1 LNQPIVPR
9 GGIGRRT
16 LIRGGSFAAL
26 GVAAAASL
34 PLFSTPDRHQN
45 PATCKA
51 TDISSSNP
59 TLTVSNWPLYIDA
72 DDPKTGYVSTLT
84 TFEKQFGAKVN
95 YHTDVTDNIVFFNK
109 VVNQLGSCAS
119 TGRDMFMLTDW
130 MAARMINMG
139 WIQPLNA
146 ANVPNLHNN
155 IISSLKAP
163 AWDPERKYSAPW
175 QAGFTGIGYNK
186 KYLKN
191 PPKTIKEMLTRPDL
205 KGKVAVLTEMRDT
218 MGLILLTLGFD
229 PSNFTSAQWS
239 QGIELLQQAK
249 SSGQIRAFSGQ
260 EYTDDLTAGNTVACT
275 AWSGDIAASEDPNL
289 GFLVPEEGMMIW
301 SDNML
306 IPNLAQHQELAEK
319 WINFYYEPENAA
331 KLADYNY
338 YVSPVQGIRPF
349 MKELDPDV
357 LANPDLANLILPD
370 DSYLKKTHDFMA
382 LSEVQIRDYEGD
394 FSHVSGV

>member
-1 LNQPIVPR
+1 MSQPIVPR
-9 GGIGRRT
+9 AGVGRRT
-16 LIRGGSFAAL
+16 VVAGGGAALL
-26 GVAAAASL
+26 GVAGIASL

-45 PATCKA
+45 PATCTAK
-51 TDISSSNP
+51 DISASDP

-72 DDPKTGYVSTLT
+72 DDPKNDYVSTLT
-84 TFEKQFGAKVN
+84 GFQKKYGAKVN
-95 YHTDVTDNIVFFNK
+95 YHTDVTDNVVFFNK

-130 MAARMINMG
+130 MAARMIQMG
-139 WIQPLNA
+139 WVQQYNP
-146 ANVPNLHNN
+146 ANVPNLHAN

-163 AWDPERKYSAPW
+163 TWDPERKYSAPW

-186 KYLKN
+186 KYIKN
-191 PPKTIKEMLTRPDL
+191 PPRTIKEMLTRPDL
-205 KGKVAVLTEMRDT
+205 KGKVSVLTEMRDT
-218 MGLILLTLGFD
+218 IGLVLLTLGYD
-229 PSNFTSAQWS
+229 PEKFTQAQWEEA
-239 QGIELLQQAK
+239 IAFLQKAK
-249 SSGQIRAFSGQ
+249 SDGQIRAFQGQ
-260 EYTDDLTAGNTVACT
+260 EYTDDLTSGNVVACT

-319 WINFYYEPENAA
+319 WINYYYEPEVAA

-349 MKELDPDV
+349 MEELDPDV
-357 LANPDLANLILPD
+357 LAKPALANLILPD
-370 DSYLKKTHDFMA
+370 DAYLAKTHGFMSLTEA
-382 LSEVQIRDYEGD
+382 QIRDYERD
-394 FSHVSGV
+394 YTHVSGV